1 MLLQKAKKIRNQT
14 TNLAVG
20 NPLVVLLT
28 FTSNY
33 ARSGSSGHLLDF
45 ERAKVFSK
53 EAVI

>member
-20 NPLVVLLT
+20 YPFVVLLT

-33 ARSGSSGHLLDF
+33 GGPVSLDRPHDF
-45 ERAKVFSK
+45 ERSKVFLK